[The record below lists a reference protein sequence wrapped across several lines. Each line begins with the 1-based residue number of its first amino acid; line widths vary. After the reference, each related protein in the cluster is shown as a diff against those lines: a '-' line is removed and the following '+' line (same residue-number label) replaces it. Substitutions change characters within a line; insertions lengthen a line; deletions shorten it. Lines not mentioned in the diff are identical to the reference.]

1 MLPSTQTRNKHSFNS
16 CAISGDTK
24 FNHALPRALQRI
36 TNIQRL
42 MINHTLPPKVSR
54 GFTDLRASIF
64 PPQSMVPSAS
74 PRLNRNK
81 IGTPYESNDR
91 GLTTTMQITNLEAV
105 LSFRETVKNEQV
117 SCLSTFYRTT
127 VAGNQ
132 RITPKRLGSSFLGF
146 MERFH
151 SIDY

>member
-1 MLPSTQTRNKHSFNS
+1 
-16 CAISGDTK
+16 
-24 FNHALPRALQRI
+24 
-36 TNIQRL
+36 
-42 MINHTLPPKVSR
+42 MINHTLPPKVLR

-64 PPQSMVPSAS
+64 PPQSIVSSAS
-74 PRLNRNK
+74 SRPNRNK

-117 SCLSTFYRTT
+117 SCLSTFYRAT

-151 SIDY
+151 SFD